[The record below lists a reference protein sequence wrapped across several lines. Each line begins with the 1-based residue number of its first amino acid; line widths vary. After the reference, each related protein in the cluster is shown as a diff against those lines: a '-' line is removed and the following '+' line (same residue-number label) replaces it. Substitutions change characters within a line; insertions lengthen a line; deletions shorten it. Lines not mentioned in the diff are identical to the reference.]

1 MSNAETPPGKIETI
15 ASGHSFDGTNA
26 LMSDEPH
33 TSTATNA
40 PKPHA
45 NAISMPRCFFR
56 GIRFDAASSGFTF
69 SAVLRATPAA
79 VTATTGARQR
89 HIAICRQEIAIPIG

>member
-56 GIRFDAASSGFTF
+56 GIRLLAASSGLTL
-69 SAVLRATPAA
+69 SAGPIAISA
-79 VTATTGARQR
+79 ATTALASCLV
-89 HIAICRQEIAIPIG
+89 IYSTSLNDT